1 VEYGKIPAMNESPAY
16 LSDLFAV
23 IIATLGGTTVV
34 LGALFGWLG
43 KRYLDSR
50 LEAERNQY
58 AVALEGVKSSYDKH
72 VHVYKAQFEL
82 EFKTYQ
88 EVWAATTTLMDH
100 VARLAALYGLSELP
114 SGKGEKRKH
123 AKSADSAFF
132 AAHIKI
138 TNNQPFITGEIY
150 KLALAHAVACKRE
163 IDEFFGAIDAE
174 EKGEASYSQKDA
186 SREAR
191 EAQAKISNQFE
202 ELGAAIRSRLASITV
217 IDA

>member
-1 VEYGKIPAMNESPAY
+1 MNQSPEY
-16 LSDLFAV
+16 LSDLFTV
-23 IIATLGGTTVV
+23 IVATLGGTTVV

-43 KRYLDSR
+43 KRYLDNR

-58 AVALEGVKSSYDKH
+58 AVALEGVKSSYDKQ

-88 EVWAATTTLMDH
+88 EVWAATASLMDH
-100 VARLAALYGLSELP
+100 VARLATLYGLSELP

-123 AKSADSAFF
+123 ARSADNAFF
-132 AAHIKI
+132 AAHGKI
-138 TNNQPFITGEIY
+138 TNNQPFITAVIY
-150 KLALAHAVACKRE
+150 RLALAHAVACKRE

-174 EKGEASYSQKDA
+174 EQSDGSYSPKDA

-191 EAQAKISNQFE
+191 DAAATISKQFE
-202 ELGAAIRSRLASITV
+202 ELGEAIRSRLESVRVKEA
-217 IDA
+217 